1 MNTYMQ
7 TNLVLIFYAA
17 YKLYCS
23 VVVPIVR
30 TSRGEKVQLTISQSL
45 YKVRLIKYDLI
56 ILLSVSVELVIKCIN
71 VYYALL
77 GFNFERVL

>member
-45 YKVRLIKYDLI
+45 YKVSSIKYDLI
-56 ILLSVSVELVIKCIN
+56 ILLSVSVVGYQVHQCIL
-71 VYYALL
+71 YALL